1 MKKLLL
7 ATGVSILSMAAV
19 AGAVE
24 YSAADANGDGQVTL
38 MEAQAVLPEA
48 SVEMIA
54 AADLNGDGILTST
67 EFEALAQ

>member
-38 MEAQAVLPEA
+38 MEAQAAMPEA
-48 SVEMIA
+48 SADVIA
-54 AADLNGDGILTST
+54 AADLDGDGILTT
-67 EFEALAQ
+67 AEFEALAQ